1 MYMNYKRKIDQCN
14 LKPILLRWTTSCQI
28 WREKKTFKESEIMSP
43 PKIQLTYCSTTTLA
57 PRYRPV
63 LRKEQNPSLVAIQSD
78 ATFRR
83 YAI

>member
-1 MYMNYKRKIDQCN
+1 MQFDAYLTYLDGRLHVKSGEK
-14 LKPILLRWTTSCQI
+14 
-28 WREKKTFKESEIMSP
+28 KKTFKESEIMSP